1 MISFLDRDRSLLLVP
16 SYPNPRCQAAETS
29 YLPMDYNFR
38 VTLSKFG
45 LFFKWTRKIS
55 DNIHRLSTSLSR
67 QYEGNLD
74 NLFYRIALSYCDLHN
89 IFFLSQFSHIYAI
102 FLNQRLSSIIYTHK
116 AEYKPLFLGYKCN
129 CPKWSTGRGLTW
141 LMIWLLN
148 QQE

>member
-16 SYPNPRCQAAETS
+16 SYPNPSCQAAETS
-29 YLPMDYNFR
+29 SLPMDYNFR

-45 LFFKWTRKIS
+45 LFFQWTRKIS
-55 DNIHRLSTSLSR
+55 NNIHRLSTSLSR

-74 NLFYRIALSYCDLHN
+74 NLLIGLPWVIVISTN
-89 IFFLSQFSHIYAI
+89 FFLSKFSHIFVI

-129 CPKWSTGRGLTW
+129 FPKWSTGRGLTW

>member
-16 SYPNPRCQAAETS
+16 SYPNQVVRPRKHHLCRWTIIFVLHWAN
-29 YLPMDYNFR
+29 L
-38 VTLSKFG
+38 G
-45 LFFKWTRKIS
+45 FFFQWTRKIS
-55 DNIHRLSTSLSR
+55 NNIHRLSTSLSR

-74 NLFYRIALSYCDLHN
+74 NLLIGLPWVIVISTN
-89 IFFLSQFSHIYAI
+89 FFLSKFSHIFVI

-129 CPKWSTGRGLTW
+129 CPKWSTGWGLTW